1 MESPEELLLKRVG
14 AHKLH
19 YGREDSFKLSPGRLL
34 ANRFLI
40 GIRTG
45 DAPADT
51 FLDIADGIG
60 IPQRL
65 KALFLQQLGEADVV
79 LFGVEDGESGV
90 IYKAYLEFWQ
100 KVRREVAATGSREPA
115 LLNLG
120 FKWSVRDS
128 ATQVVSRYT
137 CYPMLDLAGMLG
149 RMRALYGTRADA
161 PSCRFG
167 LHLVQRA
174 ARSRTPTI
182 YMEVGEE
189 GTQRRS
195 YDVNVYKAG
204 LTLAAVEPVLCEA
217 AAQYGLPGGKFDAF
231 YSGLRP
237 RLLGHLSGGMA
248 RDGSDF
254 LTVYYET
261 KPL

>member
-1 MESPEELLLKRVG
+1 MESPEQALLNRID

-19 YGREDSFKLSPGRLL
+19 YGREGSFKMSARRLL
-34 ANRFLI
+34 TNRFLI
-40 GIRTG
+40 GIRTHG
-45 DAPADT
+45 VAAAA

-60 IPQRL
+60 IPKHL
-65 KALFLQQLGEADVV
+65 KSLFLRHLGEADVV
-79 LFGVEDGESGV
+79 LYGVEDGESGL
-90 IYKAYLEFWQ
+90 ICKAYLEFWQ
-100 KVRREVAATGSREPA
+100 KLRREVTATGSREPA

-120 FKWSVRDS
+120 FKWSPRDS
-128 ATQVVSRYT
+128 ATDVVARYT
-137 CYPMLDLAGMLG
+137 CHPMLDLAGVL
-149 RMRALYGTRADA
+149 RRVRTLYGTRTDA

-167 LHLVQRA
+167 LHLVQLA

-182 YMEVGEE
+182 YMEVDEE

-195 YDVNVYKAG
+195 YDINVYKAG
-204 LTLAAVEPVLCEA
+204 LTLAAVEPVLREA
-217 AAQYGLPGGKFDAF
+217 AAQYALPGGQFDAF
-231 YSGLRP
+231 YAGLGP
-237 RLLGHLSGGMA
+237 RLIGHLSGGVA

>member
-34 ANRFLI
+34 ASRFLI
-40 GIRTG
+40 GIRTAG
-45 DAPADT
+45 VPAHA
-51 FLDIADGIG
+51 FVDIAAGIG
-60 IPQRL
+60 IPERF
-65 KALFLQQLGEADVV
+65 KTLFLQHLGEADVV
-79 LFGVEDGESGV
+79 LYGLEDGESGLV
-90 IYKAYLEFWQ
+90 YKAYLEFWQ
-100 KVRREVAATGSREPA
+100 KVRREVAATGSREPT

-120 FKWSVRDS
+120 FKWSAGDG
-128 ATQVVSRYT
+128 ATSVVSRYT
-137 CYPMLDLAGMLG
+137 CYPMLDLAGVLR
-149 RMRALYGTRADA
+149 RMRALYGAPADA

-167 LHLVQRA
+167 QHLVQLA
-174 ARSRTPTI
+174 ARTRTPTI

-195 YDVNVYKAG
+195 YDINVYKAG
-204 LTLAAVEPVLCEA
+204 LTLAAVEPVLREA
-217 AAQYGLPGGKFDAF
+217 AAQYGFPGGQFDAF